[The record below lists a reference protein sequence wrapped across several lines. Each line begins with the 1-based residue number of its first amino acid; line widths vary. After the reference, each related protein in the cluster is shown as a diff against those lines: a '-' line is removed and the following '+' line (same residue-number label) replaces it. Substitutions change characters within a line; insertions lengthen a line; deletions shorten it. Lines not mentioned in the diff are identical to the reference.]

1 MIQQLGASDAGGI
14 SFSHRPNQIAFA
26 YLPVARLSLALL
38 APSQELS
45 SDPIRAEHSQAG
57 DR

>member
-45 SDPIRAEHSQAG
+45 SDPIRAEHSQA
-57 DR
+57 